1 MFRRS
6 LMAHMST
13 RKLIL
18 TALICGLGIMLAGGA
33 KLFLMVREDVTVKV
47 FELGTSQIL
56 SDMTVS
62 VDKVVQDP
70 TATYVTVTMQ
80 GVEGGSAVEGWRVL
94 SGGQVISP
102 EGTVPTAIGV
112 ACGTTKAASASHCI
126 VAFPPTDGSV
136 TVAYLRAGTQS
147 QWAA

>member
-18 TALICGLGIMLAGGA
+18 TALICGLAIMLAGGS

-47 FELGTSQIL
+47 FDLGTPQTL

-62 VDKVVQDP
+62 VDKVAQDP

-80 GVEGGSAVEGWRVL
+80 GVEGSNAVEGWRVL
-94 SGGQVISP
+94 SGGEVLSP
-102 EGTVPTAIGV
+102 QGAVPTAIGV
-112 ACGTTKAASASHCI
+112 ACGTTKQASATHCVI
-126 VAFPPTDGSV
+126 AFPATDGSV